1 MKKILLAVSLL
12 ALFGCDSSETN
23 EAPKGKNTVQ
33 ITQETFQGEWPFNV
47 NTVELQCYKG
57 GAFIE
62 DVSTNE
68 VYGLTGLANT
78 IGTNGKKS
86 SNNING
92 AAIWKDNPE
101 LPGTKISLGPFIN
114 DALALCDK

>member
-1 MKKILLAVSLL
+1 MKKLFLAVSLL
-12 ALFGCDSSETN
+12 ALFGCDSSETK
-23 EAPKGKNTVQ
+23 ETSKDKNTAQ
-33 ITQETFQGEWPFNV
+33 ITQETFQGEWPFTV

-62 DVSTNE
+62 DISTNE

-86 SNNING
+86 SRNIND
-92 AAIWKDNPE
+92 AVIWKENPE
-101 LPGTKISLGPFIN
+101 LPGVKISLSPFVD
-114 DALALCDK
+114 DALKLCQE